1 VVNVDTATLLL
12 FLLVPLLFVLLS
24 VGLFLAVVRGLGLR
38 LERVDLGPA
47 EGFGDEGDGGW
58 RRPWWGNPL
67 VWLAA
72 AAVFLVLGL
81 LVAPHFLPGFV
92 IFLPFVWV
100 GGGRLR
106 LRRPRCRSCGTE
118 LHPEHEFCPRC
129 GTRVGG

>member
-1 VVNVDTATLLL
+1 MRTLDTTTLLL
-12 FLLVPLLFVLLS
+12 FLLVPLLFVALAA
-24 VGLFLAVVRGLGLR
+24 GLFFAVVRGLGLR
-38 LERVDLGPA
+38 FERVEPGELFGA
-47 EGFGDEGDGGW
+47 EEGEGGW

-67 VWLAA
+67 VWLVA

-100 GGGRLR
+100 GGRRLR
-106 LRRPRCRSCGTE
+106 PRRPRCRACGTE